1 MSFLLKDTIHS
12 VLADSVY
19 NEILSRRSN
28 YYYFIGK
35 VMEWDDQNVPDTPEA
50 SYAYEYETRNNIISI
65 KKVPISD
72 VSYVVRRID
81 WASGEVYDQYD
92 PDYTPTNPSS
102 TGAHSLKSSNFYV
115 LTTDFNVYKCLY
127 NNNGAA
133 STVVPTN
140 TDIVPITTEDGYVW
154 KYLYSIPLSS
164 RNRFLNADFMPVQKS
179 VLNPFYSN
187 GTIDSV
193 IVDNAGTGYRG
204 NAEVALTVQG
214 VFKGGSGN
222 SIANLK
228 PVFNATGEFLDVI
241 IVDKGN
247 NYASANILIT
257 DNAGTG
263 TGKYNT
269 AGKANLVPVLYNTQ
283 IDRVVI
289 NDPGTGYSANVQT
302 IISLIG
308 DGTGASMTPYINS
321 SGQLED
327 VIITSRGQGYTYLDV
342 EIVGDGTG
350 ANAYVELSVGDLD
363 TNQSTV
369 ELASIPGA
377 IYNIKITDGGDNY
390 SNANVAIYGDGINFA
405 GTVNISNTNTIS
417 SVTVVNP
424 GINYTYA
431 NVSITGD
438 GSGATGNVILPPF
451 GGHGKNAV
459 KELLADAVM
468 LYSTINNE
476 KNQGI
481 SVNNDYRQIGII
493 KDPKQYGADRAFA
506 NTLGSACFL
515 ITLDSVTSISSDSEL
530 ELSGD
535 PSVLFEVIEVVAET
549 DQILVL
555 SKNNHTITTS
565 DSLYNRDFDTTYG
578 VTNVDASP
586 TINKFSGEMIYIDN
600 RTKVSYSD
608 QQLITIRTVIK
619 L

>member
-35 VMEWDDQNVPDTPEA
+35 VMEWDDQNVPDTPEV

-65 KKVPISD
+65 KRIPISD

-81 WASGEVYDQYD
+81 WAPGEVYDQYD
-92 PDYTPTNPSS
+92 PDYTATNPSS
-102 TGAHSLKSSNFYV
+102 TGAHSLKASNFYV
-115 LTTDFNVYKCLY
+115 LTTDFHVYKCLY
-127 NNNGAA
+127 NNKGAA

-179 VLNPFYSN
+179 VLEPFYSN
-187 GTIDSV
+187 GSIDSV
-193 IVDNAGTGYRG
+193 VIDNAGTGYRG
-204 NAEVALTVQG
+204 NAEVTLTVQG
-214 VFKGGSGN
+214 VFRGGSGN

-241 IVDKGN
+241 IVDRGN
-247 NYASANILIT
+247 NYASANVLIT

-269 AGKANLVPVLYNTQ
+269 AGKANLVPVLYNNQ
-283 IDRVVI
+283 VDRVVI
-289 NDPGTGYSANVQT
+289 NDPGTGYSANIQT
-302 IISLIG
+302 IISVIG
-308 DGTGASMTPYINS
+308 DGTGASFVPYINNI
-321 SGQLED
+321 GQLED
-327 VIITSRGQGYTYLDV
+327 VVITSRGQGYTYIDI

-350 ANAYVELSVGDLD
+350 ANAYAELSVGDLD

-377 IYNIKITDGGDNY
+377 LYNIKITNVGSNY
-390 SNANVAIYGDGINFA
+390 SNANVAVYGDGTGFS

-417 SVTVVNP
+417 SITVVNP
-424 GINYTYA
+424 GLNYTYA
-431 NVSITGD
+431 NVSITGS

-451 GGHGKNAV
+451 GGHGNDAV
-459 KELLADAVM
+459 KELFADAVM

-493 KDPKQYGADRAFA
+493 KDPKQNGADRAFA
-506 NTLGSACFL
+506 NTLGSSCFL
-515 ITLDSVTSISSDSEL
+515 VTLDSVTSINSDSEL

-535 PSVLFEVIEVVAET
+535 PSIKFEVIEVVSST
-549 DQILVL
+549 KQVLLL
-555 SKNNHTITTS
+555 SKNNYTITTTS
-565 DSLYNRDFDTTYG
+565 GFYNRANDLTYD
-578 VTNVDASP
+578 VSTVDASP

>member
-35 VMEWDDQNVPDTPEA
+35 VMEWDDQNVPDTPE
-50 SYAYEYETRNNIISI
+50 STYAYEYETRNNIISI

-81 WASGEVYDQYD
+81 WASGTVYDQYD
-92 PDYTPTNPSS
+92 PDYSSTNPSS
-102 TGAHSLKSSNFYV
+102 TGATSLKSSNFYV
-115 LTTDFNVYKCLY
+115 LTSDYNVYKCLY
-127 NNNGAA
+127 NNKGAA
-133 STVVPTN
+133 STSVPTN

-154 KYLYSIPLSS
+154 KYMYSIPLSS

-187 GTIDSV
+187 GSIDSV
-193 IVDNAGTGYRG
+193 IVDNAGSGYLG
-204 NAEVALTVQG
+204 NAEVTLTVQG

-241 IVDKGN
+241 IVDRGN

-257 DNAGTG
+257 DVAGTG

-269 AGKANLVPVLYNTQ
+269 AGKANLVPVLYNNQ
-283 IDRVVI
+283 VDRVVI
-289 NDPGTGYSANVQT
+289 NDPGTGYSANIQT

-321 SGQLED
+321 AGQLED
-327 VIITSRGQGYTYLDV
+327 VIITSRGIGYTYLDLEV
-342 EIVGDGTG
+342 VGDGTG

-377 IYNIKITDGGDNY
+377 IYNIKITDGGTNY
-390 SNANVAIYGDGINFA
+390 SNANVAIYGDGTSFA
-405 GTVNISNTNTIS
+405 GTVNISNTNTVS
-417 SVTVVNP
+417 SITVTNP

-438 GSGATGNVILPPF
+438 GSGATGNIILPPL
-451 GGHGKNAV
+451 GGHGKNAI
-459 KELLADAVM
+459 KELFADAVM

-476 KNQGI
+476 KNQGV

-506 NTLGSACFL
+506 NTLGSSCFL
-515 ITLDSVTSISSDSEL
+515 ITLDSITSITSDSEL

-535 PSVLFEVIEVVAET
+535 PSILFEVIEVLTDT

-565 DSLYNRDFDTTYG
+565 DSLYNRSYDLTYNTTS
-578 VTNVDASP
+578 VDASP
-586 TINKFSGEMIYIDN
+586 TINKFSGEMIFIDN